1 MEAQVTEQH
10 AKQPKQAKPIDLSNR
25 KKVVE
30 VRDVHIAFGDHKVL
44 DGVNLDLYEG
54 ENLVI
59 LGRSGSGKSVLIK
72 CMVGLLKPDSG
83 SIKVLGRDVA
93 TLSPQEMN
101 ELRKEVGFSFQLSAL
116 YDSMTVRENLEFP
129 IRRNLGMEEKSKL
142 DEMTKKALDDVG
154 LARAIDQKPAEL
166 SGGMKKRVGIAR
178 TLILNPKIM
187 LYDEP
192 TAGLDPVTSMELNEL
207 IMEVRQIYKTSSIII
222 THDISCARQT
232 ADRIIALFDGK
243 NKFEGTFD
251 ELKKNEAPELRAF
264 FAYFNE

>member
-1 MEAQVTEQH
+1 MMESNVAEHKT
-10 AKQPKQAKPIDLSNR
+10 KQPKIDRSEK

-30 VRDVHIAFGDHKVL
+30 IRDLHIGFGDRKVL
-44 DGVNLDLYEG
+44 DGVDLDLYEG

-72 CMVGLLKPDSG
+72 CLVGLLKPDSG
-83 SIKVLGRDVA
+83 TIKVLGKDVMSLDA
-93 TLSPQEMN
+93 RGLN
-101 ELRKEVGFSFQLSAL
+101 DLRKQVGFSFQLSAL

-129 IRRNLGMEEKSKL
+129 IRRNLGIDKKEEL
-142 DEMTKKALDDVG
+142 DKMVKKALDDVALG
-154 LARAIDQKPAEL
+154 HTIDQKPVEL

-178 TLILNPKIM
+178 TLILQPKIM

-192 TAGLDPVTSMELNEL
+192 TAGLDPVTSMELNQL
-207 IMEVRQIYKTSSIII
+207 IMEVRHMYKTSSIII

-251 ELKKNEAPELRAF
+251 ELKNVKAPELRSF
-264 FAYFNE
+264 FDYFNE